1 LLKKLAQKKAP
12 RKEIVI
18 EKFVGKGIKAYY
30 VKSLLVHGGKGK
42 ANRVSKMFRRVVE
55 NSH

>member
-1 LLKKLAQKKAP
+1 MLKKLAQKKAP